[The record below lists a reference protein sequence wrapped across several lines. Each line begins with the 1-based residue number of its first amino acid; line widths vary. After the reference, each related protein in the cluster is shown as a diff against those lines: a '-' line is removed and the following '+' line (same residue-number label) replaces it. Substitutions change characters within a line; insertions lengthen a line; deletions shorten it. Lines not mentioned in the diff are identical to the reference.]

1 MQTKSSFP
9 SRKTMRKK
17 KYPLLQKNE
26 LTALSPEQQEAQR
39 DAEID
44 AMWKYPGVSNILSF

>member
-1 MQTKSSFP
+1 MQTKSTHP
-9 SRKTMRKK
+9 SRRITRKK
-17 KYPLLQKNE
+17 TYPLLQKNE